1 MAGSASRKRS
11 AGHAPASVRADDELT
26 IDLDHSVGAD
36 QETIPGWSRDQFSE
50 IKIPVRF
57 HNMAQ
62 DVYPDR
68 EGVVIRAARP
78 RPSTDA
84 LRAAQDEGAGLVM
97 EAMRWGFPP
106 PPNGASVYVTNVRN
120 TASAF
125 WKPWLKT
132 EHRCIVPVAQF
143 AEPDPEKPKPRA
155 ERWFARKDGGPM
167 YFAGLWRDWDGD
179 RGPKSK
185 PVAGPHRLF
194 AFLTCEPNGVV
205 KPIHPK
211 AMPVVLSSDEA
222 MTWLSAAPADALT
235 LQKPAADEELALLP
249 REDD

>member
-1 MAGSASRKRS
+1 M
-11 AGHAPASVRADDELT
+11 
-26 IDLDHSVGAD
+26 GAD

-62 DVYPDR
+62 DIYPDR
-68 EGVVIRAARP
+68 EGIVIRMQDGAA
-78 RPSTDA
+78 
-84 LRAAQDEGAGLVM
+84 EI

-155 ERWFARKDGGPM
+155 ERWFARFGP
-167 YFAGLWRDWDGD
+167 AVLLLSW
-179 RGPKSK
+179 
-185 PVAGPHRLF
+185 V
-194 AFLTCEPNGVV
+194 
-205 KPIHPK
+205 
-211 AMPVVLSSDEA
+211 PVVGDPL
-222 MTWLSAAPADALT
+222 TVAAGVLRIR
-235 LQKPAADEELALLP
+235 LLP
-249 REDD
+249 FLIVVSIAKGGRYLVLAAAVLGWSA

>member
-1 MAGSASRKRS
+1 MCNHYRQAILRG
-11 AGHAPASVRADDELT
+11 
-26 IDLDHSVGAD
+26 
-36 QETIPGWSRDQFSE
+36 ETIPGWSRDQFSE

-62 DVYPDR
+62 DIYPDR
-68 EGVVIRAARP
+68 EGLVIRAGSP
-78 RPSTDA
+78 RPSTLRQAQGELDA
-84 LRAAQDEGAGLVM
+84 LRAAQDEGSGLVM

-167 YFAGLWRDWDGD
+167 YFAGLWRDWEGD

-211 AMPVVLSSDEA
+211 AMPVVLSADEA
-222 MTWLSAAPADALT
+222 MTWLSAAPAEALK
-235 LQKPAADEELALLP
+235 LQKPMADEGLVLLE
-249 REDD
+249 RE

>member
-1 MAGSASRKRS
+1 MCNHYRQAILRG
-11 AGHAPASVRADDELT
+11 
-26 IDLDHSVGAD
+26 
-36 QETIPGWSRDQFSE
+36 ETIPGWSRDQFSE

-62 DVYPDR
+62 DIYPDR
-68 EGVVIRAARP
+68 EGLVIRMQDGAAE
-78 RPSTDA
+78 
-84 LRAAQDEGAGLVM
+84 L

-167 YFAGLWRDWDGD
+167 YFAGLWRDWEGD